1 MNMNVAAYA
10 GIASAAPGFSQGPAT
25 TTTSL
30 ASLVKGVREYACRER
45 AAAGERAKER
55 EQMRARVL
63 ECVNWVSR
71 FSGKAAELDQ
81 QYLSSQHHR
90 RFVLD
95 LIECLDEKVLL
106 LDRLLSCR
114 ASLSGAH

>member
-1 MNMNVAAYA
+1 MNVAAYA
-10 GIASAAPGFSQGPAT
+10 GLASAAPGFSLAPGAGPAT
-25 TTTSL
+25 TTSV
-30 ASLVKGVREYACRER
+30 ASLLKSVREYACCER

-81 QYLSSQHHR
+81 QYRSSQHHR

-95 LIECLDEKVLL
+95 LIECLDEKVV
-106 LDRLLSCR
+106 DRLLACR
-114 ASLSGAH
+114 ALLLGAL